1 MLFSLQWWKDSA
13 VRAARTALLLV
24 IPFFPAAAQVG
35 GTEWQPLVLTAAFGF
50 IASMVTSVALLPD
63 ETTGVNLSKG
73 KAILYRVI
81 KSFFQGLA
89 SGFGTAALLT
99 DVDWNAAIQVAIAG
113 AIGSFILGMVAALPE
128 TAEVVTQAPADG
140 EVTDVPEGTP
150 AVVVVPEG
158 SVVYSDHSDGEG
170 DLDGAAGGGGSAPS
184 A

>member
-1 MLFSLQWWKDSA
+1 MLFSLQWWKDA
-13 VRAARTALLLV
+13 ATRAARTALLLI

-99 DVDWNAAIQVAIAG
+99 DVDWNVAIQVAIAG
-113 AIGSFILGMVAALPE
+113 AIGSLVLGVVAALPE

-140 EVTDVPEGTP
+140 EAVAVPEGTP
-150 AVVVVPEG
+150 EVVVVPEG
-158 SVVYSDHSDGEG
+158 SVVYSEHSDGEG
-170 DLDGAAGGGGSAPS
+170 GSDPVTGGGGTTTGS
-184 A
+184 